1 MKPAKIL
8 ARLLACSLAAG
19 QLFSLTAGAAF
30 SNGFTY
36 SYPVGDGLT
45 YSCSEGRNSN
55 GLQKANILTYAPNTG
70 TTPVMMYAGD
80 KLYGSKSTI
89 TNAAQYLK
97 GQGSNVLGGSNADF
111 FVMASGIPIGLVID
125 KGELISSD
133 AWQYAVGFKKDGSA
147 VIGRPT
153 MGIRVSG
160 TSGTVNV
167 SYYNKTRTT
176 TGAYILDKNYDSS
189 SHFAVKGTSFILE
202 RVDNTPVKVNGTVK
216 MRVVSKD
223 EGNSPLNIAPNQM
236 ILTKS
241 DDANVPSWV
250 DFQIGEEVVLSIASN
265 DPNWSEV
272 QYAVGGK
279 LLVNNGT
286 VTTEGIDAGNTPR
299 ARTAIGMLADGRIV
313 LYEIDGNQ
321 ESHSVGLTAWELGSE
336 MLGLGC
342 VNAICLDGGGSS
354 AMLMKQPGES
364 TASLISSPSDGAER
378 ACANYIF
385 FVGNVPPDGVTAH
398 AVLTPV
404 YRYLMPGA
412 STLFTLKGADASY
425 GPAPAPEGM
434 AYTVEGGMG
443 TINGTTFTATDK
455 TGVVTITG
463 SNGTIESYVNVC
475 VTSAVDSISLASK
488 GSTVSSITIPAG
500 ESVDLDI
507 VAYHQGQL
515 MASHDP
521 AAKWSVSGDI
531 GSVDEN
537 GVFTAGNNMGQG
549 TVFCTFGALSSSVNI
564 NVNVSTE
571 KPDAGTEKPNV
582 STEKPNVSTE
592 KPDVSIGEPQDAMI
606 VADFEG
612 NQVITASEDITLS
625 TENNFSGVVRG
636 TGSLKA
642 SYGTLESGTG
652 NITFPVSDASG
663 MHYVTLWARSVGD
676 QNTLTATFAAED
688 GSVITSPF
696 TSPTSETWQQLS
708 AVVPEGAE
716 TFTGISFARG
726 SSTDAAE
733 LYLDHIVLTSDHAPT
748 NPDAPYISLD
758 SRELYVDADNAA
770 VVTGTATMESA
781 QYPVRESNIE
791 VKLNGKPFHGTVKMD
806 GTKLTVTTPRLVEGT
821 HCVTID
827 VLDDAG
833 NRNRAS
839 ATITAGGGGSAFTD
853 TGIHWAG
860 GYASLLS
867 ETGIMKGELKD
878 GIPYFYPNRNLRRV
892 EFAVT
897 MARLLELDTSYT
909 GSMDFADDASIPLWA
924 RGAVYAVAQK
934 GIMNGKQSQNGLY
947 FAPNDAMTR
956 AEVMTVI
963 GRSLPRGYAGVTMQ
977 YSDAAA
983 IPNWALEQ
991 AKACIAAGIIGGYQD
1006 NTLRPLGSITRGEI
1020 AKILALY

>member
-30 SNGFTY
+30 NSGFTY
-36 SYPVGDGLT
+36 SYPVGDGLI
-45 YSCSEGRNSN
+45 YSRSEGRNSS
-55 GLQKANILTYAPNTG
+55 GLQKANILTYVPNTG

-89 TNAAQYLK
+89 TNAAQYLT
-97 GQGSNVLGGSNADF
+97 GQGNNVLGGSNADF
-111 FVMASGIPIGLVID
+111 FVMASGVPIGLVID

-160 TSGTVNV
+160 ASGTVNV

-189 SHFAVKGTSFILE
+189 SHFAVNGTSFILE
-202 RVDNTPVKVNGTVK
+202 RVDDTPVKVNGTVK
-216 MRVVSKD
+216 MRVASKEVGD
-223 EGNSPLNIAPNQM
+223 SPLNIAPNQM
-236 ILTKS
+236 VLTKS
-241 DDANVPSWV
+241 DGANVPSWV

-272 QYAVGGK
+272 QYAAGGK
-279 LLVNNGT
+279 LLVNNGS
-286 VTTEGIDAGNTPR
+286 VTTEGIDAGSTPR

-321 ESHSVGLTAWELGSE
+321 ASHSAGLTAWELGSE

-354 AMLMKQPGES
+354 AMLVKQPGES

-385 FVGNVPPDGVTAH
+385 FVGNVLPDGVTVH
-398 AVLTPV
+398 AALTPER
-404 YRYLMPGA
+404 RYLMPGA
-412 STLFTLKGADASY
+412 STFIILKGADASY
-425 GPAPAPEGM
+425 GPAPDPEGM
-434 AYTVEGGMG
+434 AYTVEGDMG
-443 TINGTTFTATDK
+443 TMSGPVFTATDK
-455 TGVVTITG
+455 TGTVTITG
-463 SNGTIESYVNVC
+463 SNGTVESYVNIC
-475 VTSAVDSISLASK
+475 VTDAVDSISLASK
-488 GSTVSSITIPAG
+488 GSAVSSINVQAG

-515 MASHDP
+515 MSPYDP

-537 GVFTAGNNMGQG
+537 GVFTAGSKMGQG
-549 TVFCTFGALSSSVNI
+549 TVTCAFGAVSSSVNV
-564 NVNVSTE
+564 NVNVSVET
-571 KPDAGTEKPNV
+571 PNVGADKPN
-582 STEKPNVSTE
+582 
-592 KPDVSIGEPQDAMI
+592 VSIGEPQDATI
-606 VADFEG
+606 VADFDG
-612 NQVITASEDITLS
+612 DPAVTASEGVTISAVND
-625 TENNFSGVVRG
+625 FSEVVRG
-636 TGSLKA
+636 IGSLKA
-642 SYGTLESGTG
+642 SYGTLETGTG
-652 NITFPVSDASG
+652 NISFPDSDASG
-663 MHYVTLWARSVGD
+663 MHYVTLWARSAGG
-676 QNTLTATFAAED
+676 QSTITATFTAED
-688 GSVITSPF
+688 GSVLTSPF
-696 TSPTSETWQQLS
+696 NPTTSETWQQLS
-708 AVVPEGAE
+708 AVIPEGAKA
-716 TFTGISFARG
+716 FTGISFTHG
-726 SSTDAAE
+726 PGTDIAA

-758 SRELYVDADNAA
+758 SKELYVDADNAA
-770 VVTGTATMESA
+770 VITGTATMEGA

-791 VKLNGKPFHGTVKMD
+791 VKLNGKPFHGTVSMD
-806 GTKLTVTTPRLVEGT
+806 GTKLTVVTPRLVEGT

-839 ATITAGGGGSAFTD
+839 ATITAGGGGSAFAD

-867 ETGIMKGELKD
+867 ETGIMQGELKE

-897 MARLLELDTSYT
+897 MARMLELDTSYT
-909 GSMDFADDASIPLWA
+909 GRLNFADDASIPSWA
-924 RGAVYAVAQK
+924 RGAVYAVAQR
-934 GIMNGKQSQNGLY
+934 GIMNGRQNQNGLY
-947 FAPNDAMTR
+947 FAPNDDMTR

-963 GRSLPRGYAGVTMQ
+963 GRSLPRGYAGVTPQ
-977 YSDAAA
+977 YNDAAA
-983 IPNWALEQ
+983 IPDWALEQ
-991 AKACIAAGIIGGYQD
+991 VKACIAAGIIGGYQD
-1006 NTLRPLGSITRGEI
+1006 NTLKPLGSITRGEI